1 MDNLLTTPDP
11 ADPTVL
17 PEAGVGRPPAP
28 DAGDL
33 WSRALTLFQD
43 TLAPGM
49 FDAWIAQVRGV
60 AYDGGRFTIEVPNA
74 WMQGGIRD
82 KHVTTIEETLSRV
95 IGSPVSLDITVA
107 TESRERPVRPDAGNG
122 GAGAGH
128 GVNGGAGVSHA
139 AGVHVA
145 DAPSRGI
152 QLNPRYT
159 FANFVVG
166 RSNEFAH
173 AAALAVSETAP
184 NTYNPLFIYGG
195 VGLGKSHLVQAIAH
209 AVLERNPAA
218 RVFYLS
224 AETWMNEMIASL
236 QSGRILGFKEKFRR
250 ADYFL
255 LDDIQFFGGKES
267 TQEELFHTF
276 NVLLDGNK
284 KIVLASDRPAHQI
297 EDLEERLISRFQAG
311 LVADIQSPDFETRLA
326 ILRKRSTAEGIAMS
340 DDVSLVV
347 ASCVK
352 NNVRELEGSLTRL
365 LAYASLTGREIT
377 TDLARQVLKEYLSQP
392 SRRVTIDQ
400 IQDVVV
406 EFYRLPADA
415 MRSRKRTAAVAG
427 ARQIAMFI
435 AREMTGLSLSEIGKR
450 FGGRDHTT
458 VLHAVEK
465 VKMDAER
472 DPTVADAIARLKKTV
487 ETPR

>member
-1 MDNLLTTPDP
+1 VDNLLTTPGPRLEDP
-11 ADPTVL
+11 APEEHPDARPAR
-17 PEAGVGRPPAP
+17 PEAPEI
-28 DAGDL
+28 
-33 WSRALTLFQD
+33 WTRALALFQE
-43 TLAPGM
+43 TVPSGM

-60 AYDGGRFTIEVPNA
+60 AYEGGRFTIEVPNA
-74 WMQGGIRD
+74 WLQSGIRER
-82 KHVTTIEETLSRV
+82 HVAMIEETLGRVTGSR
-95 IGSPVSLDITVA
+95 VSLDITVG
-107 TESRERPVRPDAGNG
+107 TEPRPRAPEGGSAGDAPGVANGNG
-122 GAGAGH
+122 GAHGAPPAH
-128 GVNGGAGVSHA
+128 GYE
-139 AGVHVA
+139 
-145 DAPSRGI
+145 APSPSI

-173 AAALAVSETAP
+173 AAALAVSKRAP
-184 NTYNPLFIYGG
+184 IQYNPLFIYGG

-209 AVLERNPAA
+209 AVLEKNPAA
-218 RVFYLS
+218 RVLYLS
-224 AETWMNEMIASL
+224 AETWMNEMIAAL
-236 QSGRILGFKEKFRR
+236 QNKTILAFKEKFRS

-255 LDDIQFFGGKES
+255 LDDIQFFAGKES

-276 NVLLDGNK
+276 NSLLDANK
-284 KIVLASDRPAHQI
+284 RIVLASDRPAHQI
-297 EDLEERLISRFQAG
+297 EQLEERLISRFQAG
-311 LVADIQSPDFETRLA
+311 LVADIQTPDFETRLA
-326 ILRKRSTAEGIAMS
+326 ILRNRSAAEGIPLS

-365 LAYASLTGREIT
+365 LAYASLTGNEIT
-377 TDLARQVLKEYLSQP
+377 SDLARQVLKEYLSQP
-392 SRRVTIDQ
+392 SRRVSIDQ

-406 EFYRLPADA
+406 QFYGLPGDA
-415 MRSRKRTAAVAG
+415 MRSRRRTAAIAN

-465 VKMDAER
+465 VKLDAER
-472 DPTVADAIARLKKTV
+472 DPTVADAIARLKKQI
-487 ETPR
+487 ETR